1 LYAAGFVRSKA
12 LAAFQKNIPGACAGA
27 TFIMPINAV
36 ALNIINGA
44 DEIPVA
50 VEIPT
55 TSS

>member
-1 LYAAGFVRSKA
+1 